1 MPPFRSLSRRIVLA
15 YLLFA
20 TIASASF
27 AVIAAQAVESVEGR
41 LVNQRLAEVA
51 NWASPRHAGHLP
63 VELPAGLSFHHDAD
77 IPKALRGLPGGASR
91 IALTGAQLHVFS
103 GHDARGDFV
112 VVDHHSDYD
121 RIELLVYG
129 MFAVGF
135 AGFLVSSMMFGAF
148 VGRRVVTPIMALAAA
163 VEARHE
169 PLPALEQSDEL
180 GVLAR
185 AFSARTAELSAV
197 LDRERFFT
205 GDVSHEL
212 RTPLTVIRGAAEIIM
227 TQAAAQPVL
236 LAAAGRVDRA
246 AREASDAV
254 AVLLLLARA
263 PERLETTA
271 VCLNELAGAECE
283 RCQALTA
290 HKPVTLRYA
299 GGADLMVEAPRE
311 LLVALIG
318 NLVRNACIH
327 TDHGEVRVSLQER
340 TLVVEDT
347 GPGLPPAAR
356 AHLAH
361 ERTPAGESGS
371 AGTGLGLGLVRR
383 ICACLNAGLQYT
395 ERDGGGSRFEVR
407 FAPAASAADLTDPS
421 IGIS

>member
-1 MPPFRSLSRRIVLA
+1 MPPFRALSRRIVLA

-20 TIASASF
+20 AIASASF
-27 AVIAAQAVESVEGR
+27 AVIAVQAVESVEGR

-51 NWASPRHAGHLP
+51 IWASPRYAGHLP
-63 VELPAGLSFHHDAD
+63 VELPAGLSFHHDAG

-91 IALTGAQLHVFS
+91 IALTGARLHVFS
-103 GHDARGDFV
+103 GHDTEGDFV

-121 RIELLVYG
+121 AIELLVYG
-129 MFAVGF
+129 MFVIGFVGF
-135 AGFLVSSMMFGAF
+135 LLSSLVFGAF
-148 VGRRVVTPIMALAAA
+148 IGQRVVAPIMALAAA
-163 VEARHE
+163 VDARSE
-169 PLPALEQSDEL
+169 PLPSLHQSDEL

-185 AFSARTAELSAV
+185 AFAAHTTELSAV

-212 RTPLTVIRGAAEIIM
+212 RTPLTVIRGGAEIIM
-227 TQAAAQPVL
+227 SQAAAQPVL
-236 LAAAGRVDRA
+236 LAAARRIDRA
-246 AREASDAV
+246 ACEASDAV

-263 PERLETTA
+263 PDRLEMTP
-271 VCLNELAGAECE
+271 VCVNELADAECE

-299 GGADLMVEAPRE
+299 GGADLMVEAPRQ

-327 TDHGEVRVSLQER
+327 TDRGEVRVSLVDR
-340 TLVVEDT
+340 MLVVEDT

-361 ERTPAGESGS
+361 ERTPAGECGS

-383 ICACLNAGLQYT
+383 ICGCLDAGLVYT
-395 ERDGGGSRFEVR
+395 ERAGGGSRFEVR
-407 FAPAASAADLTDPS
+407 FS
-421 IGIS
+421 

>member
-15 YLLFA
+15 YLVFA
-20 TIASASF
+20 SIASASF
-27 AVIAAQAVESVEGR
+27 AVIAAQAVERVEGR

-51 NWASPRHAGHLP
+51 NWASPRYAGHLP
-63 VELPAGLSFHHDAD
+63 VELPAGLSFHHDAE

-91 IALTGAQLHVFS
+91 IALTGARLHVFS
-103 GHDARGDFV
+103 GHDTQGEFV
-112 VVDHHSDYD
+112 VVDHHNDYD
-121 RIELLVYG
+121 AIELLVYG

-135 AGFLVSSMMFGAF
+135 AGFLLSSLMFGAF
-148 VGRRVVTPIMALAAA
+148 IGRRVVTPIMALAAA
-163 VEARHE
+163 VEARRE
-169 PLPALEQSDEL
+169 PLPALDQSDEL
-180 GVLAR
+180 GELAR
-185 AFSARTAELSAV
+185 AFAARTAELSAV

-212 RTPLTVIRGAAEIIM
+212 RTPLTVIRGAAEIILS
-227 TQAAAQPVL
+227 QAAAPPVL
-236 LAAAGRVDRA
+236 LAAGRIDRA

-263 PERLETTA
+263 PERLGTTA
-271 VCLNELAGAECE
+271 VRVDELAGAECA

-299 GGADLMVEAPRE
+299 GGAALTVEAPRE

-327 TDHGEVRVSLQER
+327 TDQGEVRVGLEDR

-361 ERTPAGESGS
+361 QRTPAGESGS

-383 ICACLNAGLQYT
+383 ICACLDAGLSYT